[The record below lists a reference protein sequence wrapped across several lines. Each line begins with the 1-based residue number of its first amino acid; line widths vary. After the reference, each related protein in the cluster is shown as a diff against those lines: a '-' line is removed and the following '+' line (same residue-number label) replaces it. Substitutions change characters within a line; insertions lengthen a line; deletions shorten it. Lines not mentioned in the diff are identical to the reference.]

1 MIRIAVV
8 GGGPK
13 SLFALLALHDLIP
26 PGSRSRIRV
35 DVYDPHPP
43 GSGSV
48 WREAQPKTLRLNVN
62 AGIVDAS
69 STLTSENF
77 ANWVHHAAP
86 ELSGEKYPPR
96 ALVGRYLREQFE
108 LLYQHGN
115 ATVSHCPYVV
125 TGVERVGTQWM
136 LKGPFGSVAYA
147 EVLLA
152 TGHGLGDASPGRP
165 PPLDLLPGALNP
177 HPLIGN
183 YSSLTTAA
191 IRPEQ
196 SVWIRGAALTAYDVA
211 LLLTEGRGGS
221 WQGLTS
227 GAQLGKL
234 RYIPSGRE
242 PRGITFASR
251 SGWLMDPK
259 SETVPPAIT
268 ACLERFKPQ
277 LLQWGR
283 HHHQA
288 TSDAGR
294 LAGLWAILLRC
305 AQECAQIMG
314 VQTGAL
320 TLWRTALTGVSVAA
334 ESGTASM
341 TSSSGPANL
350 AAEDLLPED
359 WAPVE
364 QLPAEQLPAEQLRHS
379 LLVNHFQAPLTTG
392 WLWARVWSGLYSE
405 LVAVMDRSSRSRQDW
420 REFLQVAGNLER
432 FAFGPPELTAR
443 KLLALFDSGILHMTP
458 ASEKPEPDV
467 VLIDAVTPSPGVLGA
482 PAPDGDPVSRL
493 YVGLLRD
500 GHVSV
505 RPGERGLLT
514 DRDATCI
521 SSDGSRT
528 QSLAAVGRP
537 TEGPTLGHDTLNRSL
552 HGEHRLW
559 AQRIAGLVA
568 LAAAKP
574 SPATGPL
581 PKQPTPAEESVLK
594 E

>member
-48 WREAQPKTLRLNVN
+48 WREAQPQALRLNVN

-69 STLTSENF
+69 SSLTSENF

-108 LLYQHGN
+108 FLRQHGN
-115 ATVSHCPYVV
+115 VTVSHRPYVV
-125 TGVERVGTQWM
+125 TGVERLGTQWM
-136 LKGPFGSVAYA
+136 LKGPFGSSTYE

-152 TGHGLGDASPGRP
+152 TGHGLGDASPRRP
-165 PPLDLLPGALNP
+165 PPLELLPGALNP

-242 PRGITFASR
+242 PQRITFASR
-251 SGWLMDPK
+251 SGLLMDPK
-259 SETVPPAIT
+259 SETVSPAIT

-277 LLQWGR
+277 LWQWGR
-283 HHHQA
+283 PHQA

-314 VQTGAL
+314 VQTSAV

-334 ESGTASM
+334 ESGAACM
-341 TSSSGPANL
+341 TSSPGPANL
-350 AAEDLLPED
+350 ATEDWLPED
-359 WAPVE
+359 WAP
-364 QLPAEQLPAEQLRHS
+364 AELLRHS
-379 LLVNHFQAPLTTG
+379 LLANHFLAPLTTG
-392 WLWARVWSGLYSE
+392 WLWARVWSGLYPE

-420 REFLQVAGNLER
+420 RQFLRVAGNLER

-458 ASEKPEPDV
+458 ASEEPEPGV

-482 PAPDGDPVSRL
+482 PAPDGDPVSGL
-493 YVGLLRD
+493 YLGLLRD

-521 SSDGSRT
+521 ASDGSRT

-537 TEGPTLGHDTLNRSL
+537 TEDPTLGHDTLNRSL

-559 AQRIAGLVA
+559 AQRIAGHVA
-568 LAAAKP
+568 LNAAKP

-581 PKQPTPAEESVLK
+581 LKQPTPAEESVLK